1 MTETDVF
8 AYGKSGLDR
17 FLFAEI
23 GIEQNGS
30 SLTVLSA
37 LARNGEDPWEK
48 AAQWAKAPRTKV
60 VQWLA
65 ATISLSLLG
74 PETAE
79 ASQDTAARLV
89 QLLPSQ
95 GQVAVEPTQTPRKSD
110 PGWGAMMLLAGSV
123 AITLAVTLAVSL
135 YPNTQA
141 GHPDVASP
149 ATRPVA
155 AGQ

>member
-37 LARNGEDPWEK
+37 LARNGDDPWEK
-48 AAQWAKAPRTKV
+48 AAQWAKAPRAKV

-65 ATISLSLLG
+65 ATISLSHVA

-79 ASQDTAARLV
+79 AAQDTAARLV
-89 QLLPSQ
+89 HLLPSP
-95 GQVAVEPTQTPRKSD
+95 GRVGAEGSQTPGRSD

-123 AITLAVTLAVSL
+123 AITLAVTLAMSL
-135 YPNTQA
+135 HPNTLA